1 VDVLTDA
8 PDIESI
14 AEHLQS
20 GPYGRC
26 VYDCDNDVVDNQV
39 MARLISVFK
48 ISVCSLSL
56 VDDALSAILML

>member
-1 VDVLTDA
+1 VLTDT

-14 AEHLQS
+14 TEQLHS

-39 MARLISVFK
+39 PAYAASVFSCFVSFSRCD
-48 ISVCSLSL
+48 SVLGR
-56 VDDALSAILML
+56 

>member
-1 VDVLTDA
+1 MLTNS

-14 AEHLQS
+14 TEHLHT

-39 MARLISVFK
+39 TDRCRRYLDILGRNVLK
-48 ISVCSLSL
+48 
-56 VDDALSAILML
+56 DADV